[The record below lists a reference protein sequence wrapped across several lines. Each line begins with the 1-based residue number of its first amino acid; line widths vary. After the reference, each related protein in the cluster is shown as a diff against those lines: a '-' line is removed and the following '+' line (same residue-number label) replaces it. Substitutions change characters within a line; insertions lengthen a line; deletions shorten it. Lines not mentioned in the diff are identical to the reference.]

1 MDQDKLKEL
10 LQQVRDGELTV
21 TEAETSFK
29 DLPAKELEF
38 AVVDHHRAL
47 RCGFPEVIL
56 AEGKTVEQVR
66 VIAREIARAGSTV
79 FATRVDSEQAAALV
93 EELPE
98 GEHHELARAFVFR
111 QGEPTPPRGRVAV
124 VTAGTSD
131 LPVAEEAALTAELTG
146 NEVVRI
152 TDVGV
157 AGLHRLMPHVRA
169 LNHCQAIIVVAGM
182 EGALASVIGGMVDRP
197 VIAVPTSVGYG
208 VSFGGLAALLGML
221 SSCAAGITVCN
232 IDNGF
237 GAGYAASRITRAI
250 TAGRQSCDENN
261 HGHEK

>member
-1 MDQDKLKEL
+1 ML
-10 LQQVRDGELTV
+10 LAQVREGTTSID
-21 TEAETSFK
+21 EAEIALR
-29 DLPAKELEF
+29 DLPAKDLEF

-56 AEGKTVEQVR
+56 AEGKTAEQVR
-66 VIAREIARAGSTV
+66 VIAREIARTGSTV
-79 FATRVDSEQAAALV
+79 FATRIAPEQADALS

-98 GEHHELARAFVFR
+98 GTYHELARAFVLR
-111 QGEPTPPRGRVAV
+111 QGEKAPPRGRVAV

-157 AGLHRLMPHVRA
+157 AGLHRLMPHLPT
-169 LNHCQAIIVVAGM
+169 LNECQAIIVIAGM

-208 VSFGGLAALLGML
+208 VSFGGFAALLGML
-221 SSCAAGITVCN
+221 SSCAAGITVVN

-237 GAGYAASRITRAI
+237 GAGYAASRITRAAK
-250 TAGRQSCDENN
+250 AGSHRDEQDRRDG
-261 HGHEK
+261 HGT